1 MTISEDRGK
10 KKKEDRSDGSGPVS
24 SGATQVFYRKWRPQR
39 FSELVGQE
47 HVAKTLRAAISYG
60 QVAHAYL
67 FCGPRGVGKTSS
79 ARILAKALN
88 CLNST
93 EGEPDDT
100 CENCLA
106 VREGRLLDLIEIDA
120 ASNRGIDDIR
130 SLREK
135 VHFAPGSA
143 KYKVYIID
151 EVHMLTPQAFNALL
165 KTLEEPPPHTVMALA
180 TTEIHQVPLTIISRC
195 QRFDFRRITNDLVIK
210 RLEGLCV
217 AEEINCDSDVLDL
230 IARAAWGSLRDAE
243 NILEQISISYG
254 QQDRSINLQ
263 QARELL
269 GIGDT
274 AAALAIAS
282 AVLKHDVTAALQQI
296 NDQAS
301 LGSDLGSL
309 RSAIV
314 DTLRAAMLIKA
325 GANDALSHPDEVIEE
340 MAASAKSVSL
350 ELILQALASFGQAE
364 ILNSEHGPLAL
375 ELAVIK
381 AVSQPA
387 AKKVSDGHSANPA
400 PSSIRSARGRIR
412 GVTGP
417 PAGKTPRPPK
427 TIRPTP
433 SQLPPP
439 RVVPPAE
446 SNWEQV
452 LKALRRTKGKK
463 YVIGALLRNVNAPEP
478 EGRKLILRFK
488 SGSIQEHLEEE
499 MLDENVQ
506 DIIKKAVADAYGT
519 ELSVSVGEAKSAT
532 SQHLRTAADS
542 PLVRAA
548 MAMGARIIDS
558 EAGTS

>member
-1 MTISEDRGK
+1 MTINEDRGEE
-10 KKKEDRSDGSGPVS
+10 KEDRPDGSGPVS
-24 SGATQVFYRKWRPQR
+24 SGTRQVFYRKWRPQR

-47 HVAKTLRAAISYG
+47 HVAKTLRAAISNG

-93 EGEPDDT
+93 HGEPDDT

-210 RLEGLCV
+210 RLKGLCV
-217 AEEINCDSDVLDL
+217 AEAINCDPHVLDL

-243 NILEQISISYG
+243 NILEQISIAYG
-254 QQDRSINLQ
+254 QQDQSINLQ

-282 AVLKHDVTAALQQI
+282 AVLKHDVTGALQQI

-301 LGSDLGSL
+301 LGSDLRSL

-325 GANDALSHPDEVIEE
+325 GASDALSHPDEVIEE

-350 ELILQALASFGQAE
+350 KLILQALASFGQAE

-375 ELAVIK
+375 ELAAINAISK
-381 AVSQPA
+381 PA
-387 AKKVSDGHSANPA
+387 AKGESDGHAANMA
-400 PSSIRSARGRIR
+400 ASSIRSARGRVK

-417 PAGKTPRPPK
+417 PAGQTPHPPMTRPA
-427 TIRPTP
+427 PT
-433 SQLPPP
+433 QLRPP
-439 RVVPPAE
+439 RVVSPAE
-446 SNWEQV
+446 SNWGQV
-452 LKALRRTKGKK
+452 LKTLRRTKGKK

-506 DIIKKAVADAYGT
+506 DTIKKAVADAYGT

-532 SQHLRTAADS
+532 SQNSGDATDS

>member
-1 MTISEDRGK
+1 MTINEDRGEEK
-10 KKKEDRSDGSGPVS
+10 KDRPDGSGPVS
-24 SGATQVFYRKWRPQR
+24 SGASQVFYRKWRPQR

-47 HVAKTLRAAISYG
+47 HVAKTLRAAISNG

-93 EGEPDDT
+93 DGEPDDT
-100 CENCLA
+100 CENCMA

-254 QQDRSINLQ
+254 QQDQSINLQ
-263 QARELL
+263 QASELL

-301 LGSDLGSL
+301 LGSDVRSL

-340 MAASAKSVSL
+340 MADRTKSVSL

-364 ILNSEHGPLAL
+364 ILNSDHGPLGL

-381 AVSQPA
+381 AVSKPA
-387 AKKVSDGHSANPA
+387 SKSASGGHTANA
-400 PSSIRSARGRIR
+400 AAASSIRSARSGRREPAI
-412 GVTGP
+412 P
-417 PAGKTPRPPK
+417 PAGQTPLPPK
-427 TIRPTP
+427 TGRPTP
-433 SQLPPP
+433 TQSRPQ

-446 SNWEQV
+446 SNWGQV

-478 EGRKLILRFK
+478 EGHKLILRFK
-488 SGSIQEHLEEE
+488 SSSIQGHLEEE

-506 DIIKKAVADAYGT
+506 NMIKKAVADAYGT
-519 ELSVSVGEAKSAT
+519 ELSVSVGEAKNAT
-532 SQHLRTAADS
+532 AQNSENATDS

-558 EAGTS
+558 GTS